1 MQGCFAPL
9 QPQRTVQFWF
19 FLFSISFFSFF
30 YSQFVGAKP
39 SLFLH
44 FLKSFVVLDFFLA
57 QNTPSIALWACRRRF
72 FTPRGIA
79 RSAAP
84 LVDET
89 KLSLTR
95 EGPLQR
101 KIHFAKESICKGA
114 SHFCACWVAS
124 SSKAPHGL
132 RFFYRLGHPP
142 SFYSGVFPTAVIN
155 YFALYSE
162 AGSLPRL
169 KLRTA
174 YAFLLTIRRSQR
186 RIRSLLYKN
195 AGWGET
201 RLLYNGLP
209 RVKYIDF
216 IPECGLIF
224 GCLLALKSNYIFFL
238 HVCFAIIDQCKG
250 AKAPLQPCGTVQLFI

>member
-72 FTPRGIA
+72 FAPRGIA

-114 SHFCACWVAS
+114 SHFCNPRELFNFALFYFQY
-124 SSKAPHGL
+124 HFFH
-132 RFFYRLGHPP
+132 FFY
-142 SFYSGVFPTAVIN
+142 SQFV
-155 YFALYSE
+155 E
-162 AGSLPRL
+162 A
-169 KLRTA
+169 KL
-174 YAFLLTIRRSQR
+174 
-186 RIRSLLYKN
+186 
-195 AGWGET
+195 
-201 RLLYNGLP
+201 
-209 RVKYIDF
+209 
-216 IPECGLIF
+216 GLI
-224 GCLLALKSNYIFFL
+224 I
-238 HVCFAIIDQCKG
+238 
-250 AKAPLQPCGTVQLFI
+250 LFY